1 MDGPRHELFLR
12 LEQVLGPESAETL
25 MEMMPRSAE
34 SPMSGTMNAPPAPN
48 IEPTRGPIGQQRNIG
63 KQVLLSVVTLGLYS
77 IYWAYQSHED
87 IYQHTRSGITGVV
100 GVLIAVFVGFVMLF
114 LLPIEVKRMYEADG
128 QTSPVG
134 PATAFWILLFAV
146 PWYVKCQSALNQY
159 WASKGAPAAV

>member
-1 MDGPRHELFLR
+1 
-12 LEQVLGPESAETL
+12 
-25 MEMMPRSAE
+25 
-34 SPMSGTMNAPPAPN
+34 MSTAMNAPPAPDL
-48 IEPTRGPIGQQRNIG
+48 EPLRGPIGQQRNIK
-63 KQVLLSVVTLGLYS
+63 KQVLLSVVTLGFYG

-87 IYQHTRSGITGVV
+87 ISLHMRSGVTGVV
-100 GVLIAVFVGFVMLF
+100 GVLIAVFAGFVTWF
-114 LLPIEVKRMYEADG
+114 LLPMEIKRMYEADG